1 MDTRESKTPE
11 EELEHLKEVRQ
22 PEDFEHPEPDE
33 EQPEAKSS
41 AHGMQRVLFIVIAV
55 IGIAAAALLYLGSGA
70 N

>member
-11 EELEHLKEVRQ
+11 EELEHLKGVRQ
-22 PEDFEHPEPDE
+22 PEDFEHPEPDA

-41 AHGMQRVLFIVIAV
+41 PQGMQRVLYIVIAV

>member
-22 PEDFEHPEPDE
+22 PEDFEHPEPDA
-33 EQPEAKSS
+33 EQPEARSS
-41 AHGMQRVLFIVIAV
+41 PHGMHRVLLIVIAV
-55 IGIAAAALLYLGSGA
+55 VGIAAAALLYLASGG